1 MLREA
6 RRDDTK
12 TAKDIGTTTL
22 STDSTFLDI
31 LKSSFDRL
39 TRSERQLANALV
51 ANYPMSALGSITTI
65 AEQASVSTPTVV
77 RMVRKLGFKGF
88 PDFQM
93 HIHHELETTLSNPI
107 AKHDRWT
114 ADAPDAHI
122 LNRFA
127 DATIANL
134 RGTLSGIRTSDFD
147 RARDLLKEQRNHVY
161 IVGGRITKSLAEYLF
176 THCQVIRPNVTLI
189 APTPST
195 WPHYALNMRSSD
207 VLVIFDIRR
216 YEREIETLSRIAAE
230 RGLHT
235 ILFTDRWKSP
245 VAKTA
250 TVVFRVET
258 EVPSAWDSSVVMLF
272 VVEALIEAIQSSAWK
287 ATRDRMKDLEGL
299 LETSELFRKPRVQ

>member
-1 MLREA
+1 MR
-6 RRDDTK
+6 
-12 TAKDIGTTTL
+12 L
-22 STDSTFLDI
+22 STNTTVQDI
-31 LKSSFDRL
+31 IRSNFGRL
-39 TRSERQLANALV
+39 TRSERQLANALTSH
-51 ANYPMSALGSITTI
+51 YPMSALGSITTI
-65 AEQASVSTPTVV
+65 AEQAAVSTPTVV

-88 PDFQM
+88 PDFQT
-93 HIHHELETTLSNPI
+93 HIHEELEITLSNPI
-107 AKHDRWT
+107 AKHDRW
-114 ADAPDAHI
+114 ANDAPDTHI

-134 RGTLSGIRTSDFD
+134 RETLSGIRTSDFD
-147 RARDLLKEQRNHVY
+147 RARDLLKDLRNHVY

-195 WPHYALNMRSSD
+195 WPHYALNMKSGD

-230 RGLHT
+230 RGVHT
-235 ILFTDRWKSP
+235 LLFTDQWKSQ
-245 VAKTA
+245 VAKAA

-258 EVPSAWDSSVVMLF
+258 EVPSAWDSSVVTMF

-287 ATRDRMKDLEGL
+287 TTCDRMRDLEDL
-299 LETSELFRKPRVQ
+299 LETSQLFRKPRM